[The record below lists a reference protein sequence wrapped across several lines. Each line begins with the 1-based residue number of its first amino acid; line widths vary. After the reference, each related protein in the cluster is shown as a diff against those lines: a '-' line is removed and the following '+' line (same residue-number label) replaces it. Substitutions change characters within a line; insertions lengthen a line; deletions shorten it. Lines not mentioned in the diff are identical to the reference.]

1 MVMLSRA
8 SCSFCNVA
16 QSMETVA
23 RQHVK
28 DLKVWIDD
36 RLLRT
41 DELALRALCEDSFV
55 IVA

>member
-1 MVMLSRA
+1 MVMLSQA

-16 QSMETVA
+16 QSMETDA

-28 DLKVWIDD
+28 DLKERIDD

-41 DELALRALCEDSFV
+41 DELALRALGEDSFV
-55 IVA
+55 TVA